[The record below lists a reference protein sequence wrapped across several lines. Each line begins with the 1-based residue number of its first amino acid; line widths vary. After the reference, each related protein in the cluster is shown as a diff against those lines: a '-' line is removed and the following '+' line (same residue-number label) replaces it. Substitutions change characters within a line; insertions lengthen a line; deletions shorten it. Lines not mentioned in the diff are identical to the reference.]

1 MLAVI
6 RKAARY
12 SALLSVVSVGMLIF
26 ALLAGCGIFDKSAVV
41 LGPKREFV
49 VYKEAIVDATQCDSL
64 EIDGDNA
71 NLVFHV
77 WKNESVKFEIAM
89 KMRGYASEE
98 DMKKRIVNEYNTTF
112 KKDKSAVV
120 FDFRKGGRTEKPYDA
135 RIDADIY
142 VPKEFKSLLVHV
154 NNGEIKLIDEF
165 TCSLSIWGEM
175 MNAILYSYNGK
186 INFSCD
192 SGSLRVNN
200 GLIKAG
206 SSVKFN
212 FGSININGSFEPYGR
227 STIETGTG
235 NIVLQVPKD
244 EPVNA
249 ECIGYVKQNAFT
261 QADAFT
267 QTEGISEIALKSGM
281 GDIIINAR

>member
-1 MLAVI
+1 MVAGKQ
-6 RKAARY
+6 KAAGF
-12 SALLSVVSVGMLIF
+12 LLVLSFGILITAF
-26 ALLAGCGIFDKSAVV
+26 LTGCGIFDKSAVV
-41 LGPKREFV
+41 LGPKREYA
-49 VYKEAIVDATQCDSL
+49 VYRQEIVDAMQSDSL

-77 WKNESVKFEIAM
+77 WKNDCVKFEISM
-89 KMRGYASEE
+89 KLRGYTSED
-98 DMKKRIVNEYNTTF
+98 DMKQRIVNEYNAAF
-112 KKDKSAVV
+112 RKDKSAVV
-120 FDFRKGGRTEKPYDA
+120 FDFHHGGRTEKPYDA

-142 VPKEFKSLLVHV
+142 VPEKFNSLMIHI

-175 MNAILYSYNGK
+175 MNAILNSYEGR
-186 INFSCD
+186 ISFSCD

-212 FGSININGSFEPYGR
+212 FGSINISGSFEPNGR

-235 NIVLQVPKD
+235 NIVLQIPKD
-244 EPVNA
+244 EPVDA
-249 ECIGYVKQNAFT
+249 ECIGYVKENAFT
-261 QADAFT
+261 YID
-267 QTEGISEIALKSGM
+267 GISEIALKSGM